1 MKISRRRFAK
11 TLLLSGAALAAAPR
25 FSALPAETEI
35 EKSPVVQSVSPR
47 LRRQNQDMDRAAA
60 REFLDRSLQAI
71 TGKADPAA
79 AWGTLF
85 QRHELVGIKLSCLP
99 GRMLSSSPGLV
110 AAIVAGLLAA
120 GLEKKNIIIWERSS
134 RELENAGYEISRSGL
149 KTMGSDE
156 LPDRGYG
163 SSLTVAGSVG
173 TIFSGIMES
182 IDALI
187 SVPVLKD
194 HDVAGVS
201 LAMKNMYG
209 AIFNPNKFHANRCDP
224 YVADLCSHPLIKGKL
239 RLAVCDAS
247 RVQFHN
253 GPAFSPP
260 YAREFGG
267 LLVSRDPVA
276 LDFCGWGIIDSL
288 RREAGLPALAAA
300 GREPSYIRTAA
311 RLGLGRADERQI
323 RRINL

>member
-1 MKISRRRFAK
+1 MKVSRRRFVK
-11 TLLLSGAALAAAPR
+11 TLLFSGAALAAAPH
-25 FSALPAETEI
+25 FSALPPEAETE
-35 EKSPVVQSVSPR
+35 KSLVVQAVSPR
-47 LRRQNQDMDRAAA
+47 LRRKDHDVPGDAA
-60 REFLDRSLQAI
+60 REFLNLSLQAI

-85 QRHELVGIKLSCLP
+85 ARHETVGIKLSCLP

-120 GLEKKNIIIWERSS
+120 GLNKKNIIIWERTS

-163 SSLTVAGSVG
+163 SRIAIAGSVG
-173 TIFSGIMES
+173 TVFSRIMED

-194 HDVAGVS
+194 HDLAGVS

-224 YVADLCSHPLIKGKL
+224 YVADLCSHPLVKGKL

-253 GPAFSPP
+253 GPAFFPQ

-288 RREAGLPALAAA
+288 RREAGLPSLAEA
-300 GREPSYIRTAA
+300 GREPSYIRTAS
-311 RLGLGRADERQI
+311 RLGLGRAEDS
-323 RRINL
+323 RIQRISL

>member
-1 MKISRRRFAK
+1 MSVSRRRFVKA
-11 TLLLSGAALAAAPR
+11 LAFAGAALAAAPR
-25 FSALPAETEI
+25 FPAPLPGAES
-35 EKSPVVQSVSPR
+35 EKSLVAQALSPR
-47 LRRQNQDMDRAAA
+47 LRRQNNDMPGPAA
-60 REFLDRSLQAI
+60 REYLDRCLQAV
-71 TGKADPAA
+71 TGKNDPAS
-79 AWGTLF
+79 AWGAVF
-85 QRHELVGIKLSCLP
+85 APHEKVGIKLSCLP
-99 GRMLSSSPGLV
+99 GRMLSSSPGLT

-120 GLEKKNIIIWERSS
+120 GVARKNIIVWERSS
-134 RELENAGYEISRSGL
+134 RELENAGYEISRTGVRTL
-149 KTMGSDE
+149 GSDE
-156 LPDRGYG
+156 LPGGGYG
-163 SSLTVAGSVG
+163 GGLAVSGSVG
-173 TIFSGIMES
+173 TIFSAILEE

-194 HDVAGVS
+194 HDLAGVS

-224 YVADLCSHPLIKGKL
+224 YVADLCNHPLVKGKL

-253 GPAFSPP
+253 GPAFFPG
-260 YAREFGG
+260 YAREYGG

-276 LDFCGWGIIDSL
+276 LDFCGWQVIDSL

-300 GREPSYIRTAA
+300 GREPAYIRSAA

-323 RRINL
+323 RRIDV